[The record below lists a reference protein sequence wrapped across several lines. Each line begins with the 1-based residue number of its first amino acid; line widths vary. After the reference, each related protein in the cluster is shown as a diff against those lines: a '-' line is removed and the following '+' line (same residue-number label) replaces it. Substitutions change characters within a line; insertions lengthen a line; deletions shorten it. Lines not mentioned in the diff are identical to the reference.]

1 MNTAL
6 LAAACALSGVFVV
19 LLVISILYSRYLA
32 GGLLRSSS
40 NGIVDLTNEHGE
52 IDPEKQIKH
61 LKKSTAEFGIRYEE
75 LKFGKM
81 LGKGSQGEVFK
92 ATWRSVRVGEG
103 QHGPRTPRVGASVVV
118 ECASS
123 GGG

>member
-92 ATWRSVRVGEG
+92 ATWRSVRG
-103 QHGPRTPRVGASVVV
+103 RSRASTSRVGASVAVAV

>member
-19 LLVISILYSRYLA
+19 LLFISILYSRYLA

-92 ATWRSVRVGEG
+92 ATWRSVREG
-103 QHGPRTPRVGASVVV
+103 DHGPPTPRVGASVAVAV
-118 ECASS
+118 KCASS

>member
-6 LAAACALSGVFVV
+6 LAAACALSGVFVL
-19 LLVISILYSRYLA
+19 LLVASVLYARHLSS

-40 NGIVDLTNEHGE
+40 NGAVDLTNEHGE

-92 ATWRSVRVGEG
+92 AIWRSEREAREITAAPRAVRE
-103 QHGPRTPRVGASVVV
+103 RAL
-118 ECASS
+118 
-123 GGG
+123 